1 MRGGRGRKR
10 GPGRGLGTQGD
21 IWPPPSLPTPPI
33 QPASPSLGLF
43 ALTLCVFLK
52 LSPGGFYLS
61 LGVFSICFFLS
72 FLGSETVLG
81 VFLPVCVP
89 LRISNSLHLRIG
101 VSSSPLPF
109 PSNLV
114 SSFSPLPSPARN
126 FALIW

>member
-10 GPGRGLGTQGD
+10 GPGRGRGTQGD

-61 LGVFSICFFLS
+61 LGVFSICFFCLS
-72 FLGSETVLG
+72 WVPRLSSASFYLCVSLSGFLILS
-81 VFLPVCVP
+81 
-89 LRISNSLHLRIG
+89 IS
-101 VSSSPLPF
+101 V
-109 PSNLV
+109 
-114 SSFSPLPSPARN
+114 
-126 FALIW
+126 